1 MVTTIL
7 WPAIV
12 ASILPLGLRALLN
25 RLPALAALAQ
35 RLAKLT
41 GAFPRQ
47 IEAHRHRYH
56 MRPEILAPQSY

>member
-12 ASILPLGLRALLN
+12 ASILPMGLRALIN
-25 RLPALAALAQ
+25 KLPALAQ

-41 GAFPRQ
+41 GAFPLQ
-47 IEAHRHRYH
+47 IESHRYRYH
-56 MRPEILAPQSY
+56 RKPGSLAPQSC

>member
-12 ASILPLGLRALLN
+12 ASILPMGLQALIN
-25 RLPALAALAQ
+25 KLPALAQ

-47 IEAHRHRYH
+47 IESHRHRYH
-56 MRPEILAPQSY
+56 MKPGSLVSQCC